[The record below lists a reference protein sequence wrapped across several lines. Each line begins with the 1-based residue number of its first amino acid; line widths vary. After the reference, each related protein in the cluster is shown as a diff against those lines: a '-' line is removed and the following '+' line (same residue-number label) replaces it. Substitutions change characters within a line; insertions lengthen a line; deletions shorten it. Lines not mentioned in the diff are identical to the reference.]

1 MLTDLVGLDPPDDP
15 VTPVHMTFLHAGVPF
30 VQVTTNLDRLAE
42 GEWWT
47 ACFPLKLVKGTG
59 APLRAIAARV

>member
-1 MLTDLVGLDPPDDP
+1 MA
-15 VTPVHMTFLHAGVPF
+15 FLHAGVPF
-30 VQVTTNLDRLAE
+30 VQVATNLDRLAE

-59 APLRAIAARV
+59 APLRAIAARA

>member
-1 MLTDLVGLDPPDDP
+1 MDRGPHP
-15 VTPVHMTFLHAGVPF
+15 VTPVHMALLHAGVPF